1 VAAAT
6 NATFAVV
13 SGGAGALT
21 VAAAI
26 GWRLRELMAYR
37 IAGRPIEETAVE
49 EPARVV

>member
-1 VAAAT
+1 
-6 NATFAVV
+6 VV

-37 IAGRPIEETAVE
+37 IAGRPVEAAATEETAR
-49 EPARVV
+49 A